1 MTNLSEFTAGLLS
14 HYKMVT
20 APLLLLVTHSDN
32 KIRRLVCSFC
42 LCQLLKGCSRNVDV
56 NSVVQ
61 DLGHLMRNVS
71 LKIETETHGK
81 IDMTAQCCRSPEK
94 GLLMAEVG
102 WKRDVQVARELTE
115 LTRTSEPS

>member
-1 MTNLSEFTAGLLS
+1 MN
-14 HYKMVT
+14 
-20 APLLLLVTHSDN
+20 
-32 KIRRLVCSFC
+32 
-42 LCQLLKGCSRNVDV
+42 V